1 MEREGPFKSPTK
13 EGVMR
18 LRIASALLVTAGLLL
33 MSVPA
38 SAQDLGPHF
47 KTVKDGIITYVAK
60 PDESNCTIILTNEGV
75 VLIDSG
81 HNPTDSQAILKAVKQ
96 LTPLPIRFL
105 INTEPHADHTTG
117 HYVFSPPTVIV
128 AAAGATQSMKAAYNP
143 RRIEQLRGE
152 SPEMRAAAEGYRLV
166 TPQIEYKD
174 KMTINLG
181 ERTFELTYLKN
192 VHSESDT
199 AVWLPRERIVFTAAS
214 IGVKRV
220 NNLRPSVTIPDT
232 LAAIRMM
239 KALNPEIV
247 IPGHGVYGG
256 ISLLDD
262 NERYYT
268 LLLDR
273 VRALVQQGRTLE
285 QIQKEL
291 KMPEIETWAGKE
303 RFNTNVDAA
312 YRAVKG

>member
-1 MEREGPFKSPTK
+1 MEREGPFTSPI
-13 EGVMR
+13 EEDVMG
-18 LRIASALLVTAGLLL
+18 LKIASALLVAAGLLL
-33 MSVPA
+33 VSAPA

-47 KTVKDGIITYVAK
+47 KKVKDGIITYVAK
-60 PDESNCTIILTNEGV
+60 PDESNCTIVLSNEGV

-81 HNPTDSQAILKAVKQ
+81 HNPTDSQTILKAVKQ

-117 HYVFSPPTVIV
+117 HYVFSPPATIV
-128 AAAGATQSMKAAYNP
+128 AAAGATDSIKAAYSP

-181 ERTFELTYLKN
+181 ERTFELMYIKN

-199 AVWLPRERIVFTAAS
+199 AIWLPKERIVFTAAS

-232 LAAIRMM
+232 LAAIR
-239 KALNPEIV
+239 
-247 IPGHGVYGG
+247 
-256 ISLLDD
+256 
-262 NERYYT
+262 
-268 LLLDR
+268 
-273 VRALVQQGRTLE
+273 
-285 QIQKEL
+285 
-291 KMPEIETWAGKE
+291 
-303 RFNTNVDAA
+303 
-312 YRAVKG
+312 